1 MVVTKPLTVSSVFC
15 GDRLPFEGEECE
27 DLFLGCFEG
36 VVGAVEE
43 DVVVEVVV
51 AVAVLGVDSDDA

>member
-15 GDRLPFEGEECE
+15 GDRFPFHGEEECE

-36 VVGAVEE
+36 VVGAVVEE
-43 DVVVEVVV
+43 DEVVV
-51 AVAVLGVDSDDA
+51 VAVLGVDSDDA